1 MADAVALLGTWKMIL
16 WTRKVV
22 TTGAITDVMGTD
34 PIGCIAYHADGR
46 MMATVFHRDRRKPS
60 GAAPTAEEKIG
71 LFDSMLAYVAA
82 YTLEDG
88 KVVHHV
94 EAAWNPVWQ
103 FDLIRPF
110 TLDGDKLLISDAPG
124 LDPVTGEEVVF
135 QIEFRKLQ
143 VRGYVT
149 S

>member
-1 MADAVALLGTWKMIL
+1 LTDGLALLGTWKMVSWI
-16 WTRKVV
+16 RKVV
-22 TTGAITDVMGTD
+22 ATGAITDVMGTD
-34 PIGCIAYHADGR
+34 PIGYIAYHANGR
-46 MMATVFHRDRRKPS
+46 MMATVFHRDRHKPG
-60 GAAPTAEEKIG
+60 GAAPTAEEKIS

-110 TLDGDKLLISDAPG
+110 TLDGDKLVISDAPG
-124 LDPVTGEEVVF
+124 LDPA
-135 QIEFRKLQ
+135 RAKK
-143 VRGYVT
+143 
-149 S
+149 